1 MIESKLKQISSLIDP
16 IIRNCLDGTDIVY
29 RAAYHLPSHGG
40 KRLRPFLVIKSCELV
55 GGNFEKAI
63 FAAAAVELLH
73 NFTLIH
79 DDIMDN
85 DVLRRGI
92 PTVHTLWGTS
102 MGILAGD
109 LLFAKAFQVLL
120 SSPNINYDC
129 LIKAAKIMADATVT
143 ISEGQSLDMAFEA
156 KIDVSEEEYLTM
168 VYKKTGALFKACA
181 EIGGLIGGG
190 DEITIEL
197 LGKYG
202 SNLGIGFQIFDDY
215 LGVFSKEEILG
226 KPIGSDIREK
236 KKTLIVIKALSS
248 RLREDVLRILGKKN
262 ISDQEIRKLIDGI
275 KQESIDEYVL
285 NKAKSFIKIAIDS
298 ISKFPESEA
307 KQDLIELANYAIS
320 RIK

>member
-1 MIESKLKQISSLIDP
+1 MIESKLRQTSSLIDS
-16 IIRNCLDGTDIVY
+16 IIKNCLNEADIVY

-63 FAAAAVELLH
+63 FTAAAVELLH

-85 DVLRRGI
+85 DSLRRGI
-92 PTVHTLWGTS
+92 PTVHTLWGIP

-109 LLFAKAFQVLL
+109 MLFAKAFQVLL
-120 SSPNINYDC
+120 SSPNVNYDC

-143 ISEGQSLDMAFEA
+143 ICEGQSLDMAFEA
-156 KIDVSEEEYLTM
+156 RIDVSEEEYLTM
-168 VYKKTGALFKACA
+168 IYKKTGALFKACA

-190 DEITIEL
+190 DETTIEL
-197 LGKYG
+197 LGRYG
-202 SNLGIGFQIFDDY
+202 GNLGIGFQIFDDY
-215 LGVFSKEEILG
+215 LGIFSREEVLG
-226 KPIGSDIREK
+226 KPIGSDIREG

-248 RLREDVLRILGKKN
+248 KLREDILRILGKKN

-275 KQESIDEYVL
+275 KQEGIDEYTL
-285 NKAKSFIKIAIDS
+285 DKAKRYIKMAIDS
-298 ISKFPESEA
+298 IAKFPESEA
-307 KQDLIELANYAIS
+307 KYDLIELANYAIS
-320 RIK
+320 RVK